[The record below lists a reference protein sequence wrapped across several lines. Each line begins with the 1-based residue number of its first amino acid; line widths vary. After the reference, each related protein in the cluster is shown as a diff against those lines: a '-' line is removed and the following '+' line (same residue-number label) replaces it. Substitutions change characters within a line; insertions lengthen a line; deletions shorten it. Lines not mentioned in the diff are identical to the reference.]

1 MNFKAFQGRFAG
13 LVTLGKTVG
22 ILFIVMNLA
31 SAFVLERYRIAR
43 TAIEVEKLER
53 DVGQLRQC
61 RAYLQSRVSNL
72 ESLEH
77 LGAAASSQHSLGLPR
92 PEQIVW
98 LEDSNLVLPGE
109 ASVFSRAFDRLGILY
124 SNLNVPSIGRS
135 EAVAGGG
142 AAR

>member
-1 MNFKAFQGRFAG
+1 MDIKAFQGRFAG

-53 DVGQLRQC
+53 EVGQLRQC
-61 RAYLQSRVSNL
+61 RAYIQSKVSNL

-77 LGAAASSQHSLGLPR
+77 LGAAASDQYSLGLPQ

-98 LEDSNLVLPGE
+98 LEDSNLAPFGK
-109 ASVFSRAFDRLGILY
+109 ASVFSRAFDRLDILY
-124 SNLNVPSIGRS
+124 SSLNIPSIGNS